1 MSEGVRPPVDSDN
14 QGELRFDARGW
25 AEGSVAAL
33 ERAACWS
40 LFSADAGLR
49 LDQHLLS
56 HKMRDLFDLEVAVEP
71 PKDFSRGGAPLADRG
86 ILHVGGAALRVR
98 ILPIERAGALLAE
111 ANEVARAM
119 GGAGMDVLLK
129 RARKL
134 IQIESARYDR
144 ATISAAAMLSAAY
157 LAVVLPPDED
167 ALFGIKGAR
176 ERLANLP
183 P

>member
-1 MSEGVRPPVDSDN
+1 MSELG
-14 QGELRFDARGW
+14 FDANGW
-25 AEGSVAAL
+25 AEGPVTAL
-33 ERAACWS
+33 ERATCWS

-56 HKMRDLFDLEVAVEP
+56 HKMRDLFDLEVVVAP
-71 PKDFSRGGAPLADRG
+71 TKSFSRGGAPLADRG
-86 ILHVGGAALRVR
+86 ILHLGGAAVGVR
-98 ILPIERAGALLAE
+98 LLPIERAAGLVSQ

-134 IQIESARYDR
+134 IQIESAVRDR
-144 ATISAAAMLSAAY
+144 ATLSSALLLSTAF

>member
-1 MSEGVRPPVDSDN
+1 MSEPDVA
-14 QGELRFDARGW
+14 LRFDANGW
-25 AEGSVAAL
+25 AEGPVTAL
-33 ERAACWS
+33 ERALCWS

-56 HKMRDLFDLEVAVEP
+56 HKMRDLFDLEVTVEP
-71 PKDFSRGGAPLADRG
+71 PKSFSRGGAPLADRA
-86 ILHVGGAALRVR
+86 ILHLCDAALRVR
-98 ILPIERAGALLAE
+98 LVPVERAGAVLAE
-111 ANEVARAM
+111 ANAVARAM

-134 IQIESARYDR
+134 IQIESARRDR
-144 ATISAAAMLSAAY
+144 ATLSAAALLSTAF

-176 ERLANLP
+176 ERLSDLP

>member
-1 MSEGVRPPVDSDN
+1 MSDVARLPPGAD
-14 QGELRFDARGW
+14 EPRFDANGW
-25 AEGSVAAL
+25 AEGAVASL
-33 ERAACWS
+33 DRAACFS

-56 HKMRDLFDLEVAVEP
+56 HKARDLLDLEVRIEP
-71 PKDFSRGGAPLADRG
+71 AKAFPLGGVPLADRAV
-86 ILHVGGAALRVR
+86 LHLSGGAVRVR
-98 ILPIERAGALLAE
+98 LVPIERGARVLAA
-111 ANEVARAM
+111 ANDVARAM
-119 GGAGMDVLLK
+119 GGAGMDVLLT

-134 IQIESARYDR
+134 IQIESTLRDR
-144 ATISAAAMLSAAY
+144 ATLSAVAIFSAAF

-176 ERLANLP
+176 ERLADLP

>member
-1 MSEGVRPPVDSDN
+1 VP
-14 QGELRFDARGW
+14 
-25 AEGSVAAL
+25 AL
-33 ERAACWS
+33 ERALCWS

-56 HKMRDLFDLEVAVEP
+56 HKMRDLFDLEVAIEP
-71 PKDFSRGGAPLADRG
+71 PKSFPHGGAPLADRA
-86 ILHVGGAALRVR
+86 ILRLGDATLRVR
-98 ILPIERAGALLAE
+98 SLPIERAGAVLAA

-134 IQIESARYDR
+134 IQIESPSRDR
-144 ATISAAAMLSAAY
+144 TTLSAAALLSTAF

-176 ERLANLP
+176 ERLADLP

>member
-1 MSEGVRPPVDSDN
+1 MSDAGV
-14 QGELRFDARGW
+14 GLRFDERGW
-25 AEGSVAAL
+25 AIDPVTAL

-49 LDQHLLS
+49 LDQRILS
-56 HKMRDLFDLEVAVEP
+56 HKARDLLGLELYVEP
-71 PKDFSRGGAPLADRG
+71 AKDFSKGGAPLADRG
-86 ILHVGGAALRVR
+86 ILRLCGAELGVR
-98 ILPIERAGALLAE
+98 LLPIERAGTILAQ

-129 RARKL
+129 RSRKL
-134 IQIESARYDR
+134 LQIESAQRDR
-144 ATISAAAMLSAAY
+144 ATVSAAALLSAAF
-157 LAVVLPPDED
+157 LAVVLPPEED

-176 ERLANLP
+176 ERLADLP